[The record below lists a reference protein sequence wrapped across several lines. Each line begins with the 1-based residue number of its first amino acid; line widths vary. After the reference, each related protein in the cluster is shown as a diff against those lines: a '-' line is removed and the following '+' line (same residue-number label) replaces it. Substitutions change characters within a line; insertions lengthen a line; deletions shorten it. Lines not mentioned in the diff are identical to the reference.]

1 MKIKG
6 IFMTKKEIIIFIIF
20 IVLCIVGLGIKRL
33 NDIAFFNPV
42 FHSSNQKMLIVKRE
56 NANNENQI
64 EYYYIVFNKH
74 NKCTAA
80 FCEFINP
87 PENMT
92 FPKER
97 KHGFINAKFVDNI
110 VYAEVT
116 LYRGRSYDEVLKA
129 FEKDT
134 IIKSW

>member
-33 NDIAFFNPV
+33 NDIAFFNPG

-56 NANNENQI
+56 HPNNENEI
-64 EYYYIVFNKH
+64 TYYYIVFNKH
-74 NKCTAA
+74 NKCTTA

-92 FPKER
+92 FPEER
-97 KHGFINAKFVDNI
+97 KYGYIKAKFVDNV
-110 VYAEVT
+110 VYVEDT
-116 LYRGRSYDEVLKA
+116 MLRGHSYDEILKM